1 MTVRINWLTKHPV
14 QKKYLWIVVLSMLA
28 PSAVIGFCLYQL
40 VFHLLASQMAFP
52 EAIAANIEPVI
63 ERVNFVLL
71 VLMPVVAALI
81 IAAALAVSHRFAG
94 PIERLERDLDRI
106 LSGERDRRLQTR
118 KNDDLSGVASRVNA
132 LLDQMKGGK

>member
-1 MTVRINWLTKHPV
+1 M
-14 QKKYLWIVVLSMLA
+14 KYLWIVILSMLA
-28 PSAVIGFCLYQL
+28 PSAIVGFCLYQL

-63 ERVNFVLL
+63 QRVNWVLL
-71 VLMPVVAALI
+71 VLLPLVAAVI

-106 LSGERDRRLQTR
+106 IAGERNRRLQTR
-118 KNDDLSGVASRVNA
+118 KNDDLSGVASRVNT
-132 LLDQMKGGK
+132 LLDQIKGPR